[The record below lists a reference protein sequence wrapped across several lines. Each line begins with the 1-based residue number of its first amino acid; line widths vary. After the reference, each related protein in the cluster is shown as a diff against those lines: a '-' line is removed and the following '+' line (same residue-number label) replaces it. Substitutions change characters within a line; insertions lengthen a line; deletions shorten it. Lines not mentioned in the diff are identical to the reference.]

1 MSKQFGTDGV
11 RGEANV
17 KLTPDLAFAIGRAL
31 TALLQREKQAA
42 GKEERPVILVGKDT
56 RLSGDMLEGALAAG
70 VCAQGGLLLSLGVIP
85 TPAVSALV
93 REEKADAGV
102 VISASHNPFYD
113 NGIKIFGGDGRKFAD
128 EKEAALEAMIAASN
142 YPPLAQKER
151 IGKVVPYPHGG
162 EVYISRLKTFFPLS
176 LFGLKLVVDTA
187 NGATSDYAPALLK
200 DLGATVIDL
209 FHDYDGVNIN
219 EGCGSTKPDVMAA
232 KVKASGADLGIAY
245 DGDGDRLIMADH
257 QGEIVDGDMIMALM
271 AKYLKEKGEL
281 AQNRLVVTVMSNL
294 ALKLAMGELDIE
306 LSVTSVGDKN
316 VMVEMDQSG
325 AVLGGEQSGHLIL
338 SRYNPT
344 GDGILSSLM
353 VLRIMTETKKTLQEL
368 SSIVKPLPQ
377 ILHNIT
383 VEHGASWQQ
392 NSAIAAALNRAEAK
406 LGAKGRILIRPS
418 GTEPLLRVMGEGSDK
433 GELETVLQELIAVI
447 KEELHCQ
454 KQEKPE

>member
-31 TALLQREKQAA
+31 TAVLQKEKESE
-42 GKEERPVILVGKDT
+42 GKRERPVILVGKDT

-70 VCAQGGLLLSLGVIP
+70 VCAQGGLLLSLGIIP

-113 NGIKIFGGDGRKFAD
+113 NGIKIFGADGRKFAD
-128 EKEAALEAMIAASN
+128 EKEAAIEAMMEAAT
-142 YPPLAQKER
+142 YPPLAQKEK
-151 IGKVVPYPHGG
+151 IGKLIPYPHGG

-176 LFGLKLVVDTA
+176 LSGLKLVVDTA
-187 NGATSDYAPALLK
+187 NGATSDYAPALFR

-219 EGCGSTKPDVMAA
+219 DGCGSTKPRVMAE
-232 KVKASGADLGIAY
+232 KVKETGADLGIAY

-257 QGEIVDGDMIMALM
+257 TGQIVDGDMIMGFM

-281 AQNRLVVTVMSNL
+281 AKNRLVVTVMSNL
-294 ALKLAMGELDIE
+294 GLKLAMGDLDIE

-316 VMVEMDQSG
+316 VMTEMDQNG
-325 AVLGGEQSGHLIL
+325 AVIGGEQSGHLIL

-353 VLRIMTETKKTLQEL
+353 VLRIMTETKKSLHEL
-368 SSIVKPLPQ
+368 ASIVKPLPQ

-383 VEHGASWQQ
+383 VAEGASWQH
-392 NSAIAAALNRAEAK
+392 NPSVVEAVRCAEAK
-406 LGAKGRILIRPS
+406 LGASGRILIRPS

-433 GELETVLQELIAVI
+433 TELEAVLQEVI
-447 KEELHCQ
+447 KVIHQELHC
-454 KQEKPE
+454 